1 MLDARHYQNHLDRV
15 SRSFAFCIARLEGDF
30 RGWVGLSYLLC
41 RILDTVEDALW
52 SNKEMRDEAFS
63 QFEKFLSEA
72 PSESEVKTWADSFP
86 EVPAGE
92 RTLLLDSVRIF
103 ADLHSLPP
111 LVREKIRHPVL
122 NMYRGMRFFGH
133 DLQPGQSIRLRSLA
147 EVNQYCFFVAG
158 LVGDL
163 LTELVAERWPSMKIS
178 SRNSVDA
185 HHFGLFLQ
193 KVNLLKD
200 QAADE
205 KEGRFLVHSRTELLA
220 SLKQDAEGALR
231 YLQSLPIA
239 EKGFRLFCAWS
250 LFLGLASLPWTER
263 SWAQG
268 IFSKIPRLLTQKLLG
283 TVEKVIDDN
292 QALLAL
298 FQQMLPKLPTMAP
311 INKSNLRPVP
321 WLSQVYQG
329 RLGEKEFAELGM
341 LPALP

>member
-1 MLDARHYQNHLDRV
+1 MMDTLYYQKHLDRV

-52 SNKEMRDEAFS
+52 LNKEQRDAAFS
-63 QFEKFLSEA
+63 QFEKFLETA
-72 PSESEVKTWADSFP
+72 PNESAVFTWADSFP

-103 ADLHSLPP
+103 SDLHSLPIN
-111 LVREKIRHPVL
+111 VREKIRKPVM
-122 NMYRGMRFFGH
+122 NMYRGMRYFGH

-163 LTELVAERWPSMKIS
+163 LTELVSERWPNMNVTARTSI
-178 SRNSVDA
+178 DA

-250 LFLGLASLPWTER
+250 LFLGLASLPWAER

-292 QALLAL
+292 QALLVL
-298 FQQMLPKLPTMAP
+298 FHQMLPKLPVMVP
-311 INKSNLRPVP
+311 VNKANLSHVP

-329 RLGEKEFAELGM
+329 RLGDNEFAELGM
-341 LPALP
+341 LPAHT